1 MALPTDDNPDPQWL
15 WFRNPTSRAICW
27 APHSLHCVDR
37 VLFPATDPSLDGPEQ
52 DSPSA
57 TVYLAARSDDW
68 SRSEPYAHHQLTLRR
83 TIRAVSGLLLRRL
96 PDSPSG

>member
-1 MALPTDDNPDPQWL
+1 MGLPADDNPDPPGL
-15 WFRNPTSRAICW
+15 RSRNPTSPASGW
-27 APHSLHCVDR
+27 GPHPPPSVASSQ
-37 VLFPATDPSLDGPEQ
+37 FPATDPSLDGPEPG
-52 DSPSA
+52 SHSA